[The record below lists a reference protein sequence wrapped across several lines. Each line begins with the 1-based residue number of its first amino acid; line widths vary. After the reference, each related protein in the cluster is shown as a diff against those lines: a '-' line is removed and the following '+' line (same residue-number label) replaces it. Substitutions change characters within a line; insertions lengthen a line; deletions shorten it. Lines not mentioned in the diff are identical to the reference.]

1 MGDFNVK
8 LAKSKAEIKKF
19 TKNLLKDVQAFE
31 LMLKDNWFE
40 KGVTKIGAEQEFCLV
55 DENVKPLP
63 LNLEILKTCK
73 MENLSPEL
81 AKFNLET
88 NVTPQDFKGKALSIM
103 EDEIIRDLK
112 RIEKA
117 AGKFKA
123 DIILTGI
130 LPTVRKFDVERENIT
145 PIERYFALMD
155 ALRDMRGEEFLINI
169 HGIDELNIKLNSGM
183 IEAANTGFQV
193 HLQVEQHEFA
203 KRYNIAQAIAG
214 PVLASAVNSPLL
226 FGKRL
231 WRETRIALF
240 QQAIDTRVSDEHL
253 RDRHPRVTF
262 GTDWVKNDVT
272 DIFKEDILRYRVLL
286 GADFEEDSLRK
297 VFKGETPKLKALT
310 VHNSTVYRW
319 NRPVYGISASGKP
332 HLRIEAR
339 MFPAGP
345 SVLDEMA
352 NAALWLGLME
362 GYANLLDDV
371 TKYISFDQA
380 KSNFYA
386 AARGGL
392 TKQFTWFNDKRYY
405 AKDLILN
412 ELLPI
417 AEKGLKLRKIHQDDI
432 DRYLNVIKERVEKET
447 SGSSWMLKTYNDF
460 KDRASKE
467 EILSTITMHTIKN
480 QKENIPVHQWKIPK
494 LKDLPHWHPAKLLVE
509 EVMKTDVL
517 SAQPDDIVEFV
528 ADMMDWAKLRYVP
541 IEDERGQF
549 TGLVTARSILKTLRQ
564 QTVGKKLKDMKVKD
578 LMLKEPFTIRPDQKL
593 SDAIKVMDEHKIGS
607 LPVVQNGKLVGM
619 LTETEFFHLSR
630 RLFERFKD

>member
-8 LAKSKAEIKKF
+8 LAKSKSEIKKF

-31 LMLKDNWFE
+31 LMLKDDWFE
-40 KGVTKIGAEQEFCLV
+40 KGVSKIGAEQEFCLV
-55 DENVKPLP
+55 DKNYKPLP
-63 LNLEILKTCK
+63 LNLEVLKK
-73 MENLSPEL
+73 SGMDNLSPEL
-81 AKFNLET
+81 ARFNLET
-88 NVTPQDFKGKALSIM
+88 NASPQDFTGNALSKM
-103 EDEIIRDLK
+103 ETEINQDLK
-112 RIEKA
+112 KIEKVA
-117 AGKFKA
+117 KKFDA

-130 LPTVRKFDVERENIT
+130 LPTVRKFDVERDNIT
-145 PIERYFALMD
+145 PIDRYFALMD

-193 HLQVEQHEFA
+193 HLQVDPQDFA

-286 GADFEEDSLRK
+286 GADFEEDSLRM
-297 VFKGETPKLKALT
+297 VYKGQTPVLKALT

-319 NRPVYGISASGKP
+319 NRPVYGISGNGKP

-352 NAALWLGLME
+352 NAAFWLGLME
-362 GYANLLDDV
+362 GYADQIDDI
-371 TKYISFDQA
+371 TKLITFDQA
-380 KSNFYA
+380 KANFYA
-386 AARGGL
+386 AARGGM

-412 ELLPI
+412 ELLPV
-417 AEKGLKLRKIHQDDI
+417 AEKGLKLRKISKKDI
-432 DRYLNVIKERVEKET
+432 DRYLNVIRERVEKET

-467 EILSTITMHTIKN
+467 EILSTITMYTIKN
-480 QKENIPVHQWKIPK
+480 QKENLPAHLWKIPK

-528 ADMMDWAKLRYVP
+528 ADMMGWAKLRYVP
-541 IEDERGQF
+541 IEDEQGMF
-549 TGLVTARSILKTLRQ
+549 AGLVTARAILKTLRQ
-564 QTVGKKLKDMKVKD
+564 QTAEKKLKDLKVKD
-578 LMLKEPFTIRPDQKL
+578 IMLQKPFTIKPEQKL
-593 SDAIKVMDEHKIGS
+593 SDAIKLMDEHKIGS

>member
-8 LAKSKAEIKKF
+8 LATTKAEIKKF

-31 LMLKDNWFE
+31 LMLKDDWFE
-40 KGVTKIGAEQEFCLV
+40 KGISKIGAEQEFCLI
-55 DENVKPLP
+55 DKNFKPLP
-63 LNLEILKTCK
+63 LNLEVLEKAK
-73 MENLSPEL
+73 MDNLSPEL

-88 NVTPQDFKGKALSIM
+88 NASPQDFNASALSKM
-103 EDEIIRDLK
+103 EKEINEDLHK
-112 RIEKA
+112 VEKVA
-117 AGKFKA
+117 KEFNA
-123 DIILTGI
+123 DIIMTGI
-130 LPTVRKFDVERENIT
+130 LPTVRKFDIERGNIT
-145 PIERYFALMD
+145 PIDRYFALMD

-193 HLQVEQHEFA
+193 HLQVDSQDFA
-203 KRYNIAQAIAG
+203 KKYNIAQAIAG

-231 WRETRIALF
+231 WHETRIALF

-262 GTDWVKNDVT
+262 GTDWIRNDIT

-286 GADFEEDSLRK
+286 GADFEEDSLK
-297 VFKGETPKLKALT
+297 MVQKGITPKLKALT
-310 VHNSTVYRW
+310 VHNSTIYRW
-319 NRPVYGISASGKP
+319 NRPVYGISSNGKP

-352 NAALWLGLME
+352 NAAFWLGLME
-362 GYANLLDDV
+362 GYADQLDDI
-371 TKYISFDQA
+371 TKFITFDQA
-380 KSNFYA
+380 KANFYA

-392 TKQFTWFNDKRYY
+392 SKQYSWFNGKKYY

-412 ELLPI
+412 EMLPV
-417 AEKGLKLRKIHQDDI
+417 AEHGLKLHKIKQSDI
-432 DRYLNVIKERVEKET
+432 DKYLNIIRERVEKELT
-447 SGSSWMLKTYNDF
+447 GSNWMLQTYNRF
-460 KDRASKE
+460 KDKASKE
-467 EILSTITMHTIKN
+467 EILSTITMHSVKN
-480 QKENIPVHQWKIPK
+480 QKQGLPVHQWAIPE

-541 IEDERGQF
+541 IEDDKGKF
-549 TGLVTARSILKTLRQ
+549 VGLVTARALLKTLRQ
-564 QTVGKKLKDMKVKD
+564 QSTGKKLKDLKVKD
-578 LMLKEPFTIRPDQKL
+578 IMLKNPLSIQPHQKL
-593 SDAIKVMDEHKIGS
+593 SDAITIMDKHKIGS
-607 LPVVQNGKLVGM
+607 LPVVQNHKLIGM

-630 RLFERFKD
+630 RLFERFNN

>member
-8 LAKSKAEIKKF
+8 LATSKAEIKKF

-40 KGVTKIGAEQEFCLV
+40 KGVYRIGAEQEFCLV
-55 DENVKPLP
+55 DENVKPYP
-63 LNLEILKTCK
+63 INLDILKTCK

-88 NVTPQDFKGKALSIM
+88 NVTPQDFKGKALSNM
-103 EDEIIRDLK
+103 EEEIKRDLK
-112 RIEKA
+112 KIEKA
-117 AGKFKA
+117 AKKHNA

-155 ALRDMRGEEFLINI
+155 ALRRMRGEEFLINI

-193 HLQVEQHEFA
+193 HLQVDQHEFA

-214 PVLASAVNSPLL
+214 PVLSSAVNSPLL

-286 GADFEEDSLRK
+286 GANFEEDSLRK
-297 VFKGETPKLKALT
+297 VYKGETPKLKALT

-319 NRPVYGISASGKP
+319 NRPVYGVSANGKP

-339 MFPAGP
+339 MFPSGP

-362 GYANLLDDV
+362 GYANQLDDV
-371 TKYISFDQA
+371 TKHITFDQA

-392 TKQFTWFNDKRYY
+392 TKQFTWFNDKKYY

-412 ELLPI
+412 EFLPV

-432 DRYLNVIKERVEKET
+432 DRYLNVIRERVEKET
-447 SGSSWMLKTYNDF
+447 SGSTWMLKTYNDF

-467 EILSTITMHTIKN
+467 EILSTITLHTIKN
-480 QKENIPVHQWKIPK
+480 QKENLPVHKWKIPK

-541 IEDERGQF
+541 IEDEKGQF
-549 TGLVTARSILKTLRQ
+549 VGLVTARSILKTLRQ
-564 QTVGKKLKDMKVKD
+564 QTVGKKLKDLKVKD
-578 LMLKEPFTIRPDQKL
+578 LMLKDPYTIRPDQKL
-593 SDAIKVMDEHKIGS
+593 SDAIKIMDEHKIGS

>member
-8 LAKSKAEIKKF
+8 LATTKAEIKKF

-31 LMLKDNWFE
+31 LMLKDDWFE
-40 KGVTKIGAEQEFCLV
+40 KGISKIGAEQEFCLI
-55 DENVKPLP
+55 DKNFKPLP
-63 LNLEILKTCK
+63 LNLEVLEKAK
-73 MENLSPEL
+73 MDNLSPEL

-88 NVTPQDFKGKALSIM
+88 NASPQDFKAAALSKM
-103 EDEIIRDLK
+103 ENEINEDLHK
-112 RIEKA
+112 VEKVA
-117 AGKFKA
+117 KEFHA
-123 DIILTGI
+123 DIVMTGI
-130 LPTVRKFDVERENIT
+130 LPTVRKFDIERDNIT
-145 PIERYFALMD
+145 PIDRYFALMD

-193 HLQVEQHEFA
+193 HLQVDAHDFA
-203 KRYNIAQAIAG
+203 KKYNIAQAIAG

-231 WRETRIALF
+231 WHETRIALF

-262 GTDWVKNDVT
+262 GTDWVRNDIT

-286 GADFEEDSLRK
+286 GADFEEDSLK
-297 VFKGETPKLKALT
+297 MVQKGITPKLKALT
-310 VHNSTVYRW
+310 VHNSTIYRW
-319 NRPVYGISASGKP
+319 NRPVYGISGNGKP

-345 SVLDEMA
+345 SLLDEMA
-352 NAALWLGLME
+352 NAAFWLGLME
-362 GYANLLDDV
+362 GYADQLDDI
-371 TKYISFDQA
+371 TKFITFDQA
-380 KSNFYA
+380 KANFYA
-386 AARGGL
+386 AARGGMG
-392 TKQFTWFNDKRYY
+392 KQYNWFNGRKYY

-412 ELLPI
+412 EMLPV
-417 AEKGLKLRKIHQDDI
+417 AEHGLKLHEIEQSDI
-432 DRYLNVIKERVEKET
+432 DRYLNVIKERVETEAT
-447 SGSSWMLKTYNDF
+447 GSNWMLLTYNRF
-460 KDRASKE
+460 KDKASKE
-467 EILSTITMHTIKN
+467 EILSTITMHTVKN
-480 QKENIPVHQWKIPK
+480 QKEGLPVHQWAIPE

-541 IEDERGQF
+541 IEDEKGKF
-549 TGLVTARSILKTLRQ
+549 VGLVTARALLKTLRQ
-564 QTVGKKLKDMKVKD
+564 QSTGKKLKDLKVKD
-578 LMLKEPFTIRPDQKL
+578 IMLKNPMSIEPHQKL
-593 SDAIKVMDEHKIGS
+593 SEAIKIMDKHKIGS
-607 LPVVQNGKLVGM
+607 LPVVQNHKLIGM

-630 RLFERFKD
+630 RLFERFDD

>member
-8 LAKSKAEIKKF
+8 LAKSKSEIKKF

-31 LMLKDNWFE
+31 LMLKDGWFE
-40 KGVTKIGAEQEFCLV
+40 KGVSKIGAEQEFCLV
-55 DENVKPLP
+55 DKNLKPLP
-63 LNLEILKTCK
+63 LNLEVLKK
-73 MENLSPEL
+73 SSMDNLSPEL
-81 AKFNLET
+81 ARFNLET
-88 NVTPQDFKGKALSIM
+88 NATPQDFKANALSKM
-103 EDEIIRDLK
+103 EDEINNDLK
-112 RIEKA
+112 KIEKVA
-117 AGKFKA
+117 NSFDA

-130 LPTVRKFDVERENIT
+130 LPTVRKFDVERDNIT
-145 PIERYFALMD
+145 PIDRYFALMD

-193 HLQVEQHEFA
+193 HLQVDPQDFA

-214 PVLASAVNSPLL
+214 PVLASAVNAPLL

-231 WRETRIALF
+231 WHETRIALF

-286 GADFEEDSLRK
+286 GADFEEDSLRM
-297 VFKGETPKLKALT
+297 VYKGKTPVLKALT

-319 NRPVYGISASGKP
+319 NRPVYGISGNGKP

-352 NAALWLGLME
+352 NATLWLGLME
-362 GYANLLDDV
+362 GYANQLDDI
-371 TKYISFDQA
+371 TKLMTFDQA

-386 AARGGL
+386 TARGGL

-417 AEKGLKLRKIHQDDI
+417 AEEGLRSRNINKADI
-432 DRYLNVIKERVEKET
+432 DRYLNVIRERVEKEAT
-447 SGSSWMLKTYNDF
+447 GSNWMLNTYNNF

-467 EILSTITMHTIKN
+467 EILSTITMYTMKN
-480 QKENIPVHQWKIPK
+480 QKQNLPVHKWQIPR

-541 IEDERGQF
+541 IEDEKGNF
-549 TGLVTARSILKTLRQ
+549 SGLVTARSILKTLRQ
-564 QTVGKKLKDMKVKD
+564 QTVGKKLKDLKVKD
-578 LMLKEPFTIRPDQKL
+578 LMLQKPYTINPDKKL
-593 SDAIKVMDEHKIGS
+593 SDAIKLMNKHKIGS

-630 RLFERFKD
+630 RLFERFKE